1 MPKQKIGLRLDPATT
16 KFLESTF
23 PGQYQGGNLVL
34 DAFPILFNRTI
45 QEMTGKFTKNELSFI
60 LDLSNGSIPT
70 AQILGQS
77 LGRSVL
83 DAAQMEKLDKK
94 WEVDAS
100 QLAKKISKLSAF
112 QAACLELW
120 AYSFWS
126 GGNREYEI
134 SNDEFQKKLEEL
146 L

>member
-23 PGQYQGGNLVL
+23 PGMYQGGNLVL

-45 QEMTGKFTKNELSFI
+45 QEMNGKFTKNELSFI

-70 AQILGQS
+70 AQILGQT

-100 QLAKKISKLSAF
+100 QLAKKIKKLTAF

-120 AYSFWS
+120 AYGFWS

-134 SNDEFQKKLEEL
+134 SKKNIDDKIEEL